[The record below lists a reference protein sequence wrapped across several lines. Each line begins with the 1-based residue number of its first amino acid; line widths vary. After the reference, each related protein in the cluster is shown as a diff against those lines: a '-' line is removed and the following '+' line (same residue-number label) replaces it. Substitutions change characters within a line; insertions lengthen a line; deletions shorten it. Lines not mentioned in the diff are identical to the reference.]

1 MAEGVE
7 LLNVG
12 GNANNGSQCG
22 LSYANSNNA
31 FSDSRTNI
39 GARLRFYFL
48 LSNDRALET
57 LQGQRKNGNGVSTFH
72 MKKAKCEIYPLLSV
86 MSL

>member
-1 MAEGVE
+1 MGR
-7 LLNVG
+7 
-12 GNANNGSQCG
+12 NAACRTRTRTTRSRTRGRTSG
-22 LSYANSNNA
+22 LG
-31 FSDSRTNI
+31 SDSI
-39 GARLRFYFL
+39 FL

>member
-39 GARLRFYFL
+39 GARLIFYF

>member
-1 MAEGVE
+1 MRLVVRE
-7 LLNVG
+7 LEQRVLG
-12 GNANNGSQCG
+12 LEDEHRGS
-22 LSYANSNNA
+22 AH
-31 FSDSRTNI
+31 
-39 GARLRFYFL
+39 FL
-48 LSNDRALET
+48 FFLSNDRALET